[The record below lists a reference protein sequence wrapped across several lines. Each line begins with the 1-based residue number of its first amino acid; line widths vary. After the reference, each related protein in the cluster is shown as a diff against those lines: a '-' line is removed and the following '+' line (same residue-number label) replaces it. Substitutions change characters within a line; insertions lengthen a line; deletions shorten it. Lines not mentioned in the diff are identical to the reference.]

1 MRSAF
6 AAGPLAGVIECT
18 VRADAFCHSM
28 VRSLIGALLE
38 VATGQR
44 DRDWLASV
52 TAAAVRESTVPV
64 MPPGG
69 LTLEEVGYP
78 DDHELAARATEARAV
93 RELRS

>member
-1 MRSAF
+1 
-6 AAGPLAGVIECT
+6 
-18 VRADAFCHSM
+18 
-28 VRSLIGALLE
+28 
-38 VATGQR
+38 
-44 DRDWLASV
+44 
-52 TAAAVRESTVPV
+52 